1 MQNWETRRSSG
12 TSCLSLGLQPDD
24 GGVGPRPPRDLTPV
38 DLARLEIFRRVCF
51 RRVGAI
57 PDGPGSVAAVPGPV
71 ATGPATIGGSPSPRK
86 LKLSAIVDQTL
97 DAEVLPL
104 EQTEVTRMYES
115 YQQKYGAAPSP
126 DAEPT
131 SDQLAAVRQLVS
143 SGASPYIDMAV
154 YGPQGLRRL
163 RKLTFASYSLNSVG
177 EWARKELPGP
187 PDWEAW
193 SEVYRCIRTTFLLL
207 ETVTPERLDGYAE
220 HIPSLSA
227 RFGPTCWDIIYLGD
241 VHMRSEHFERIRR
254 KLTQSPDHGFTVAN
268 PWNAVYAQ
276 AVLEDSFWSKE
287 VITPATL
294 RLAKGSSVPAAISP
308 GGGRKL
314 TDVEQDSNE
323 PGNRPGKKR
332 KKVKNSEDQSKHNGT
347 SWTHNKRGSEICDK
361 WNQGRCTSVLRV
373 WAHTWPRIASQRS
386 DQRSHQVL

>member
-1 MQNWETRRSSG
+1 MEPTETELGAINTLEEAYNWAGVEEDVRENLNAELGNPTLIRDIVFVPRATWDTVVGRTR
-12 TSCLSLGLQPDD
+12 GLQPDD

-154 YGPQGLRRL
+154 YGPQGLR
-163 RKLTFASYSLNSVG
+163 TSQTQ
-177 EWARKELPGP
+177 
-187 PDWEAW
+187 EADL
-193 SEVYRCIRTTFLLL
+193 C
-207 ETVTPERLDGYAE
+207 
-220 HIPSLSA
+220 
-227 RFGPTCWDIIYLGD
+227 
-241 VHMRSEHFERIRR
+241 
-254 KLTQSPDHGFTVAN
+254 
-268 PWNAVYAQ
+268 
-276 AVLEDSFWSKE
+276 VL
-287 VITPATL
+287 
-294 RLAKGSSVPAAISP
+294 
-308 GGGRKL
+308 
-314 TDVEQDSNE
+314 
-323 PGNRPGKKR
+323 
-332 KKVKNSEDQSKHNGT
+332 
-347 SWTHNKRGSEICDK
+347 
-361 WNQGRCTSVLRV
+361 
-373 WAHTWPRIASQRS
+373 
-386 DQRSHQVL
+386 